1 MNTIQVSRFEELE
14 GIIEQGLRTF
24 IDVGRCFV
32 EIKESGLYK
41 EKYKTFE
48 AYCYQR
54 WGFSLNYA
62 EKLMRTVRTE
72 EVLKS
77 STTVPSRT
85 LPANERQYRELDGLS
100 DQDKK
105 DTWDAAV
112 ESAPGGVVTAAHIR
126 ATRELSF
133 PRDNSAEGIPQGD
146 QKGDPI
152 KCPAC
157 GHEWFIDS

>member
-1 MNTIQVSRFEELE
+1 MNTLQISRFNELE
-14 GIIEQGLRTF
+14 DIIEKGLRTF

-48 AYCYQR
+48 AYCDQR

-72 EVLKS
+72 DALKKS
-77 STTVPSRT
+77 STMVPPS
-85 LPANERQYRELDGLS
+85 LPTNERQSRAMDGLTDS
-100 DQDKK
+100 QKQEA
-105 DTWDAAV
+105 WR
-112 ESAPGGVVTAAHIR
+112 ESLETAPGGVVTGDHVR
-126 ATRELSF
+126 ATRERLF
-133 PRDNSAEGIPQGD
+133 PKATKEETM
-146 QKGDPI
+146 QKGVLI
-152 KCPAC
+152 KCPEC